1 MPAILRSVQAALT
14 FFPESDLSVPVT
26 RVLAVNGDSPDPGV
40 LDEAGTILARGGLV
54 AFPTETVY
62 GLGADALNVA
72 AVRSVFTAKGRPPD
86 NPLIVHLAEASQVDD
101 VAVDIPAIAR
111 ELARSFWPG
120 PLTLVVRG
128 RLGLPKEVTAGLPTV
143 AVRVPDHRVPRE
155 LVRRLGRG
163 IVGPS
168 ANTSGRPSPTE
179 AAHVLAD
186 LSGAVDIILDAGP
199 TRIGLESTVVDV
211 TVEPPAIL
219 RQGGLTQEQLES
231 VAGPLTSAR
240 DVDSLR
246 RSPGTRHRHYAPSA
260 TVILIPRGDAAGILR
275 AIHDH
280 RDEGRRVGVIVHSVA
295 LGDAAA
301 DLVTHLDAAVAVYAR
316 QFYAALRAMDAS
328 GMQTVIVEE
337 VDDSGLGRT
346 LIDRMRR
353 AAQPK

>member
-1 MPAILRSVQAALT
+1 MPAILRPVQAALT
-14 FFPESDLSVPVT
+14 VSPESDLSVPVT
-26 RVLAVNGDSPDPGV
+26 RILALKGDSPDPGV
-40 LDEAGTILARGGLV
+40 LDEAVRVLARGGLV

-62 GLGADALNVA
+62 GLGADAMNAA
-72 AVRSVFTAKGRPPD
+72 AVRSVFTAKGRPAD
-86 NPLIVHLAEASQVDD
+86 NPLIVHLAEATQIDD
-101 VAVDIPAIAR
+101 VADSIPAIAR
-111 ELARSFWPG
+111 DLARSFWPG
-120 PLTLVVRG
+120 PLTLVVHG
-128 RLGLPKEVTAGLPTV
+128 RPGIPKEVTAGLPTV
-143 AVRVPDHRVPRE
+143 AVRVPDHPVPRE
-155 LVRRLGRG
+155 LVLRLGRG

-186 LSGAVDIILDAGP
+186 LSGSVDIILDAGP

-211 TVEPPAIL
+211 TVDPPAIL

-231 VAGPLTSAR
+231 VAGSVTPSP

-246 RSPGTRHRHYAPSA
+246 RSPGTRYRHYAPAA
-260 TVILIPRGDAAGILR
+260 TVVLVPRGDVAGILR

-280 RDEGRRVGVIVHSVA
+280 REEGRRVGVIVHSVA
-295 LGDAAA
+295 LSDAAA
-301 DLVTHLDAAVAVYAR
+301 DRVSRLDAAVAVYAR
-316 QFYAALRAMDAS
+316 QFYSALREMDAS

-346 LIDRMRR
+346 LADRMRR